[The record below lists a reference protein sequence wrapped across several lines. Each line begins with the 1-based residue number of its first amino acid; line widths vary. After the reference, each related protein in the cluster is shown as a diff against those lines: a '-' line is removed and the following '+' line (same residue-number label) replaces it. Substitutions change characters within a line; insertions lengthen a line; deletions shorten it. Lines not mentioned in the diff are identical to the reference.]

1 LSTDLANIVNDME
14 VDKYD
19 PDAVVANGGRWATAL
34 KDVMEKQKMY
44 AVIQGKQYP
53 EVEAWQ
59 MVIAFANLSPVTK
72 YVEPIYEKD
81 ELVAY
86 GAQVDLLNLDGVV
99 VGGGYASCGMDGFVT
114 NGKRGWDRNRA
125 AQSAAQT
132 WAVSK
137 AGRSKFSFVVKMA
150 GYEGTPAE
158 ELNPYVSDSKNEWS
172 VPQAAVRPSPATNE
186 KAPSEWD
193 ADIFQQG
200 KIGKPITEKQK
211 GLLNARLKDSNKSVE
226 ELKAYCK
233 ETFGIESSLEM
244 TMDQLDETL
253 EWLNA

>member
-1 LSTDLANIVNDME
+1 MTTDIANIVNDTL
-14 VDKYD
+14 VDRYD

-59 MVIAFANLSPVTK
+59 MVIAFANLSPVTQ
-72 YVEPIYEKD
+72 YVEPIYEG
-81 ELVAY
+81 EEIVAY
-86 GAQVDLLNLDGVV
+86 GAQVSLLNLDGVV

-114 NGKRGWDRNRA
+114 QGKKGWDRNRA

-158 ELNPYVSDSKNEWS
+158 ELSPYA
-172 VPQAAVRPSPATNE
+172 PQAAVRPSTDPM
-186 KAPSEWD
+186 
-193 ADIFQQG
+193 G
-200 KIGKPITEKQK
+200 KVGKPITEKQR
-211 GLLNARLKDSNKSVE
+211 GLLNSRLKQSNKSVE
-226 ELKAYCK
+226 EMKAYCL
-233 ETFGIESSLEM
+233 ETFGIEGSKDM

-253 EWLNA
+253 EWLESE

>member
-1 LSTDLANIVNDME
+1 MTTDIANIVNDTS
-14 VDKYD
+14 VDRYD

-44 AVIQGKQYP
+44 AIIQGKQYP

-59 MVIAFANLSPVTK
+59 MVIAFANLSPVTQF
-72 YVEPIYEKD
+72 VEPIYEKD
-81 ELVAY
+81 EIVAY
-86 GAQVDLLNLDGVV
+86 GAQVNLLNQEGVV
-99 VGGGYASCGMDGFVT
+99 VGGGYASCGMEGFVT
-114 NGKRGWDRNRA
+114 QGKKGWDRNRA

-158 ELNPYVSDSKNEWS
+158 ELNPY
-172 VPQAAVRPSPATNE
+172 
-186 KAPSEWD
+186 APD
-193 ADIFQQG
+193 RGAPGGAPFQG
-200 KIGKPITEKQK
+200 NAGKPITEKQRD
-211 GLLNARLKDSNKSVE
+211 LLNGRLKQSSKSVE
-226 ELKAYCK
+226 ELKAYCL
-233 ETFGIESSLEM
+233 EAFGIEGSRDM

-253 EWLNA
+253 VWLSESE

>member
-1 LSTDLANIVNDME
+1 MTTDIANIVNDTS
-14 VDKYD
+14 VDRYD

-59 MVIAFANLSPVTK
+59 MVIAFANLSPVTQ
-72 YVEPIYEKD
+72 YVEPIYEG
-81 ELVAY
+81 EEIVAY
-86 GAQVDLLNLDGVV
+86 GAQVSLLTLDGVV

-114 NGKRGWDRNRA
+114 QGKKGWDRNRA

-132 WAVSK
+132 RAVSK

-158 ELNPYVSDSKNEWS
+158 ELSPYAPE
-172 VPQAAVRPSPATNE
+172 AAVRPSDDP
-186 KAPSEWD
+186 KV
-193 ADIFQQG
+193 
-200 KIGKPITEKQK
+200 KVGKPITENQR
-211 GLLNARLKDSNKSVE
+211 GLLNGRLNQSSKSVE
-226 ELKAYCK
+226 EMKAYCL
-233 ETFGIESSLEM
+233 ETFGLEGSKDM
-244 TMDQLDETL
+244 PMDQLDETL
-253 EWLNA
+253 GGLGEPE

>member
-1 LSTDLANIVNDME
+1 MTTDIANIVNDTS
-14 VDKYD
+14 VDRYD

-59 MVIAFANLSPVTK
+59 MVIAFANLSPVTQ
-72 YVEPIYEKD
+72 YVEPIYEN
-81 ELVAY
+81 EEIVAY
-86 GAQVDLLNLDGVV
+86 GAQVNLLNLDGVV

-114 NGKRGWDRNRA
+114 QGKKGWDRNRA

-158 ELNPYVSDSKNEWS
+158 ELSPY
-172 VPQAAVRPSPATNE
+172 VPQAAVRPSTDPNE
-186 KAPSEWD
+186 KAPNG
-193 ADIFQQG
+193 FQQG
-200 KIGKPITEKQK
+200 KVGKPITEKQR
-211 GLLNARLKDSNKSVE
+211 GLLNSRLKQSNKSVE

-233 ETFGIESSLEM
+233 EAFGVEGSQDM

-253 EWLNA
+253 EWLESE